1 MANIKNIIFDLGGVI
16 INLDMPRTNR
26 AFEALGITQF
36 DSIFSQLSQISLFDD
51 FDKGLISEQIFFST
65 LKSQFGLPQPI
76 EALEQAWN
84 AMLLDFPAHRLQ
96 QLLDYKKRY
105 NTYLLSNTNATHVR
119 AFEKTLADSHS
130 VANLQPFFNKVYY
143 SCEINL
149 RKPDKAIFE
158 WVLQENGLQA
168 AETMFIDD
176 TLMHVEAARSV
187 GIHAHHL
194 PKGHEFKAILDGLL

>member
-1 MANIKNIIFDLGGVI
+1 MATIKNIIFDLGGVI

-26 AFEALGITQF
+26 AFEALGIAQF
-36 DSIFSQLSQISLFDD
+36 DSIFSQLSQTPLFDD
-51 FDKGLISEQIFFST
+51 FDKGVISEQAFFGAI
-65 LKSQFGLPQPI
+65 KSQFSLPHPL

-96 QLLDYKKRY
+96 QLLDYKQRY
-105 NTYLLSNTNATHVR
+105 NTYLLSNTNATHIR
-119 AFEKTLADSHS
+119 CFEKTLADSHS

-143 SCEINL
+143 SCEIHL

-158 WVLQENGLQA
+158 RVLQENGLQA
-168 AETMFIDD
+168 TETVFIDD

-194 PKGHEFKAILDGLL
+194 PKGHEFKAMLDELL